1 MCLKRSILVECDKH
15 ACITESNE
23 IYKSIPVEVVN
34 EARVLVNALFA
45 STVTTVTQ
53 VQLSTYTVTRTRN
66 DSSRTA
72 NT

>member
-1 MCLKRSILVECDKH
+1 MKRSILVECDKH